1 MTRVTVKGMK
11 AGVVLKWTVT
21 RPVWNPITIVFFL
34 MECLIHKSLAITVPS
49 GEVDLTN
56 TKPYITAPTDSVAS
70 IKRASHTAF

>member
-1 MTRVTVKGMK
+1 MDGDPASVE
-11 AGVVLKWTVT
+11 
-21 RPVWNPITIVFFL
+21 PNHHSFFFL